1 MDSFIEIIKN
11 SFTRTAH
18 TIKYFP
24 LIFASMIVI
33 KLSLNM
39 SNNILFRLSVSKE
52 ISNMI
57 IAVLV
62 TFLLSILLNMLSISV
77 HTRDNYQIEP
87 ITIPKLM
94 LKVAFNGGILLLL
107 YFFLKKYDGAVIVL
121 LLIFNPLVETL
132 YMIDEEF
139 YKSIWTSL
147 KFNFKNFLT
156 WNIPNVVIFAILF
169 NLIMKNYTFEDFIMS
184 NEVVSILKFGLL
196 LMFISLFMLYRANL
210 YRILETGEK

>member
-24 LIFASMIVI
+24 LIFASMIVM

-52 ISNMI
+52 ISNVV

-107 YFFLKKYDGAVIVL
+107 YFLLKKYEGAVIAL
-121 LLIFNPLVETL
+121 LLICNPLVETL

-156 WNIPNVVIFAILF
+156 WNIPNVMIFAILY

>member
-24 LIFASMIVI
+24 LIFSSMIVI

-52 ISNMI
+52 ISNVI

-107 YFFLKKYDGAVIVL
+107 YFFLKKYEGAVIVL

-147 KFNFKNFLT
+147 KFNYKNFFS
-156 WNIPNVVIFAILF
+156 WNLPNVLIFAILY

-184 NEVVSILKFGLL
+184 NEIVSIIKFGLL